1 MYSSGEVQFFDLLK
15 CLLLSGTFELLR
27 TNFPSEALL
36 ERKDTPRCPG
46 LDMRGLQAQQG
57 QIRHKR
63 DGHGSFHSRGIFGD
77 LSLSQTQTAFQF
89 LEADLHRPPSEID
102 HHDQTRARHGEIG
115 HQQFGLFGALVTLP
129 STEEHGDIAN
139 MAQVGRFDKGPEGPV
154 SVSGNKSRHPD
165 LTIMVPGQM
174 GDDIAQ
180 MLAIGKLPGAREGDD
195 KEPPMGLN
203 GLEVVPRGIGRIG
216 HHDYRP
222 LHQGGGTNASSI
234 SRKRVFSEQ

>member
-1 MYSSGEVQFFDLLK
+1 MYSSGELQFFDLLK
-15 CLLLSGTFELLR
+15 CLLLSGTFDLLR

-46 LDMRGLQAQQG
+46 LDMRGLQTQQD

-102 HHDQTRARHGEIG
+102 HHDQRRARHGEIG
-115 HQQFGLFGALVTLP
+115 HQQFGLFGAVVTPP
-129 STEEHGDIAN
+129 STEEHGDISN
-139 MAQVGRFDKGPEGPV
+139 MAQVCRFDEGPEGPV

-165 LTIMVPGQM
+165 LRIMVPG
-174 GDDIAQ
+174 
-180 MLAIGKLPGAREGDD
+180 PG
-195 KEPPMGLN
+195 
-203 GLEVVPRGIGRIG
+203 
-216 HHDYRP
+216 
-222 LHQGGGTNASSI
+222 
-234 SRKRVFSEQ
+234 